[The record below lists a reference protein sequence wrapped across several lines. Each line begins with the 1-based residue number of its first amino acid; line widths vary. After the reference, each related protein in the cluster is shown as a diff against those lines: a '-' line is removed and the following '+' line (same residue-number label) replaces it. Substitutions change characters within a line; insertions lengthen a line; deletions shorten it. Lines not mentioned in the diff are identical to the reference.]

1 MPGLGNLPWAFL
13 VLARLA
19 SFMILA
25 PFFSIKGS
33 PNLIKIGFAVFLT
46 VLLLPSIKIAE
57 NIPIDMASYS
67 VLVIKEVIVG
77 LILGYVSM
85 LTFNAIKIAGEL
97 IDIQMGFSMAT
108 VLDPQTYSRVTLVG
122 QFLFLLQILLFFAVD
137 GHHSL
142 LMAISYSYTLIP
154 VTGAVFKTTFV
165 TAILKM
171 FVEMFSLGIRMA
183 APFIVAFLICDIG
196 LGILARSVPQ
206 LNVFILSFPMKTGIG
221 LVTIAAVLP
230 IMTSLVNNVLSQME
244 KDLSVIMGFMH

>member
-13 VLARLA
+13 VLVRLA

-230 IMTSLVNNVLSQME
+230 IMTALVNNVLSQME